1 LASERVERRLTAVLA
16 ADVAGYSRLVEADE
30 EGTLAQWK
38 GHWSAIIE
46 PKIREHHGRVVK
58 IMGDGLLVEFA
69 SVIDAL
75 RCAIELQRGMKE
87 RNAAVPEVRKMQ
99 FRIGI
104 NVGDIIID
112 GDEIFGDGV
121 NIAARLEAL
130 ARPNGICIS
139 QAVRDQVEG
148 KLELAME
155 DIGFQRLKN
164 ISNPVRVYRIDTT
177 PGKSW
182 RYVSPYR
189 GLAAMEEKDSDYFF
203 GRARETVEVLD
214 ALAASPN
221 RLVVLI
227 GNSGVGKS
235 SLAQAGVIAALRRQ
249 AWPQHS
255 GAPDRW
261 PSRLADSRH
270 WHFLAIRSGA
280 EPVRSLVEVFLGP
293 SPPNQTDRAWVSRCT
308 EWLDRLLTQK
318 FTLSDLFDQTGD
330 RRVDLQQTESS
341 TYFLYIDQ
349 GEELYVRA
357 EEHERRCFSELL
369 AAGLGDERLRA
380 VMSLRADFF
389 GELQKDEPLYDVSR
403 KIDVPPLREAQLRE
417 LVSRPAALLGARFET
432 DSLAA
437 NIAHRAAEDSTK
449 DAGALPL
456 LSYLLDDMWTRM
468 VERGDGILRL
478 PEGAVEPGRVLVQ
491 RAEAFLARNPRA
503 EDRLRR
509 IFTLKLATVREDG
522 EPMRRR
528 SFRSEFSDEEWRL
541 VSELAGDPNRLLAV
555 ATPEA
560 GEPYAEVAHEA
571 IFKRWDKLK
580 EWIAAEREFLAWR
593 SGLEAARRAW
603 AATPAATKADA
614 LLMGAALTQA
624 QSWFAKRAE
633 DLPAPDREFIAQS
646 IARDQKAQVRARR
659 IRASTYG
666 LATVVI
672 LGLIGVIYQTYVV
685 AAYRYLF
692 VTLPYAYTQIWPHVL
707 TAAKEQALKPGDS
720 FEECA
725 QDCPEMIVIP
735 AGSFTMGSP
744 QTEAGHDETEEP
756 QHLVTIGKSFA
767 VAKYEV
773 TYADWDAC
781 AKSGGCNGYKPNDY
795 GLADANKVPVLNVNW
810 DDAKAYVA
818 WLTLVTGKS
827 YRLLSEAEYE
837 YAARASTT
845 TAYPWGDDIGKNN
858 ADCNGCGSQWDNERP
873 APVGSFPPNKFG
885 LYDMVG
891 NVFEWVEDCWHA
903 NYTNAPK
910 DGSPW
915 LTESGGNCDTR
926 VVRGGSWDVTPDHL
940 RSANRSWNASVE
952 RVNLLGF
959 RVARTLAAGAGAI
972 TVAPGVR

>member
-1 LASERVERRLTAVLA
+1 MASERVERRLTAVLA
-16 ADVAGYSRLVEADE
+16 ADVAGYSRLMGIDE
-30 EGTLAQWK
+30 EGTLAQLK
-38 GHWSAIIE
+38 AHRRALVDL
-46 PKIREHHGRVVK
+46 KIAEHRGRIVK
-58 IMGDGLLVEFA
+58 TTGDGMLVEFA
-69 SVIDAL
+69 SVVDAL

-87 RNAAVPEVRKMQ
+87 RNAAVPEVKKME

-164 ISNPVRVYRIDTT
+164 ISGPVRVYRIDTT

-203 GRARETVEVLD
+203 GRARETTEVLD

-255 GAPDRW
+255 GAPDGW
-261 PSRLADSRH
+261 SSRLADSRH
-270 WHFLAIRSGA
+270 WHFLAIRPGA

-293 SPPNQTDRAWVSRCT
+293 SPPNQTHRAWVSRCT
-308 EWLDRLLTQK
+308 EWLDGLLTQK
-318 FTLSDLFDQTGD
+318 FTLSDLLDQTGD
-330 RRVDLQQTESS
+330 RRVDLQQTELS

-417 LVSRPAALLGARFET
+417 LVSRPAALLGARFES

-437 NIAHRAAEDSTK
+437 NIAHRVAEDSTK

-478 PEGAVEPGRVLVQ
+478 PEGAVELDRVLVQ

-503 EDRLRR
+503 EDKLRR

-603 AATPAATKADA
+603 AATPEATKADA
-614 LLMGAALTQA
+614 LLMGAALAQA
-624 QSWFAKRAE
+624 QSWLAKRPE
-633 DLPAPDREFIAQS
+633 DLPEPDREFIVKSRRAAQ
-646 IARDQKAQVRARR
+646 RR
-659 IRASTYG
+659 TRRMQALIGGLVAVIVAG
-666 LATVVI
+666 LAAYENEQP
-672 LGLIGVIYQTYVV
+672 LKNAYFWLAYVRGHPLSV
-685 AAYRYLF
+685 DDERL
-692 VTLPYAYTQIWPHVL
+692 
-707 TAAKEQALKPGDS
+707 LKPSES
-720 FEECA
+720 FWECA
-725 QDCPEMIVIP
+725 KTDEKYSVYCPEMMVMP
-735 AGSFTMGSP
+735 AGKFVMGSP
-744 QTEAGHDETEEP
+744 EDEKGRSDDEGP
-756 QHLVTIGKSFA
+756 QHEVTVLRNFA
-767 VAKYEV
+767 VSRFVV
-773 TYADWDAC
+773 TFDQWDAC
-781 AKSGGCNGYKPNDY
+781 VRYGGCTLPGAGASSWGRGKQP
-795 GLADANKVPVLNVNW
+795 AIFVSW
-810 DDAKAYVA
+810 DDAQQYVS
-818 WLTLVTGKS
+818 WLSTLTGQP
-827 YRLLSEAEYE
+827 YRLLSEAEWE
-837 YAARASTT
+837 YVARAGTT
-845 TAYPWGDDIGKNN
+845 TAYSFGDDPAMLGDYGWYSGNS
-858 ADCNGCGSQWDNERP
+858 GSQ
-873 APVGSFPPNKFG
+873 AHPVGEKKPNAFG
-885 LYDMVG
+885 LRDMHG
-891 NVFEWVEDCWHA
+891 NVWQWVEDCYHEDYKGTPE
-903 NYTNAPK
+903 N
-910 DGSPW
+910 GSAW
-915 LTESGGNCDTR
+915 NEGADCSSH
-926 VVRGGSWDVTPDHL
+926 VVRGGSWGSNPEIL
-940 RSANRSWNASVE
+940 RSASRFENPSFGRYFT
-952 RVNLLGF
+952 LGF
-959 RVARTLAAGAGAI
+959 RVGRTLK
-972 TVAPGVR
+972 P

>member
-16 ADVAGYSRLVEADE
+16 ADVAGYSRLMSVDE
-30 EGTLAQWK
+30 EGTLAQLK
-38 GHWSAIIE
+38 AHRSALIDL
-46 PKIREHHGRVVK
+46 KIAEHRGRIVK
-58 IMGDGLLVEFA
+58 TTGDGMLVEFV

-75 RCAIELQRGMKE
+75 RCGIELQRGMQE
-87 RNAAVPEVRKMQ
+87 RNAAVPEAKKME

-139 QAVRDQVEG
+139 QAVHDQVEG
-148 KLELAME
+148 KLELSME

-164 ISNPVRVYRIDTT
+164 ISSPVRVYRIDTS

-189 GLAAMEEKDSDYFF
+189 GLAAMEEEDSDYFF
-203 GRARETVEVLD
+203 GRARETTEVLD

-249 AWPQHS
+249 AWPQYS
-255 GAPDRW
+255 SAPDGW
-261 PSRLADSRH
+261 PSRLADSGH
-270 WHFLAIRSGA
+270 WHFLTIRPSA

-293 SPPNQTDRAWVSRCT
+293 APANQTHRAWASRCT
-308 EWLDRLLTQK
+308 ERLDGLLTGK
-318 FTLSDLFDQTGD
+318 LTLSDLLDQTGD
-330 RRVDLQQTESS
+330 RHVDVQQTELS

-357 EEHERRCFSELL
+357 EERQRRRFSELL
-369 AAGLGDERLRA
+369 AAELGDERLRA

-417 LVSRPAALLGARFET
+417 LVSRPAALLGARFES

-437 NIAHRAAEDSTK
+437 NIAHRVAEDSTK

-478 PEGAVEPGRVLVQ
+478 PEGVVELGRVLVQ

-503 EDRLRR
+503 EDKLRR
-509 IFTLKLATVREDG
+509 IFTFKLATVREDG

-541 VSELAGDPNRLLAV
+541 VSELAGDPNRLLAI

-593 SGLEAARRAW
+593 SVLEAARRAW
-603 AATPAATKADA
+603 TATPKATKADA

-624 QSWFAKRAE
+624 RSWLAKRPE
-633 DLPAPDREFIAQS
+633 DLPEPDRAFIVKSQ
-646 IARDQKAQVRARR
+646 RATQQRTRR
-659 IRASTYG
+659 TQALIGGLVAVIVAG
-666 LATVVI
+666 LAAYESQRP
-672 LGLIGVIYQTYVV
+672 LKSAYFWLAYVRGHPLNV
-685 AAYRYLF
+685 AAERL
-692 VTLPYAYTQIWPHVL
+692 
-707 TAAKEQALKPGDS
+707 LKPGES
-720 FEECA
+720 FWECA
-725 QDCPEMIVIP
+725 KTNEKYSVYCPEMVVMP
-735 AGSFTMGSP
+735 PGTFVMGSP
-744 QTEAGHDETEEP
+744 EDEKGRSDDEGP
-756 QHLVTIGKSFA
+756 QHEITIAHDFA
-767 VAKYEV
+767 VSRFV
-773 TYADWDAC
+773 LTFDHWDAC
-781 AKSGGCNGYKPNDY
+781 VRDGGCALPGAGASSWGREKQP
-795 GLADANKVPVLNVNW
+795 AINVSW
-810 DDAKAYVA
+810 DDAQQYVS
-818 WLTLVTGKS
+818 WLSALTGQP
-827 YRLLSEAEYE
+827 YRLLSEAEWE
-837 YAARASTT
+837 YVARAGTT
-845 TAYPWGDDIGKNN
+845 TAYSFGNDPGMLGDYGWYSGNS
-858 ADCNGCGSQWDNERP
+858 GSQ
-873 APVGSFPPNKFG
+873 AHPVGEKKPNAFG
-885 LYDMVG
+885 LYDMHG
-891 NVFEWVEDCWHA
+891 NVWEWVEDCYHEDYNEAPA
-903 NYTNAPK
+903 N
-910 DGSPW
+910 GSAW
-915 LTESGGNCDTR
+915 KQDADCGSR
-926 VVRGGSWDVTPDHL
+926 VVRGGSWGSDPEIL
-940 RSANRSWNASVE
+940 RSASRFGNPAVGRYFT
-952 RVNLLGF
+952 LGF
-959 RVARTLAAGAGAI
+959 RVARTLI
-972 TVAPGVR
+972 NP

>member
-1 LASERVERRLTAVLA
+1 MASERVERRLTAVLA
-16 ADVAGYSRLVEADE
+16 ADVAGYSRLMGTDE
-30 EGTLAQWK
+30 EGTLAQLK
-38 GHWSAIIE
+38 AHRSALVDL
-46 PKIREHHGRVVK
+46 KIAEHRGRIVK
-58 IMGDGLLVEFA
+58 TTGDGLLVEFA
-69 SVIDAL
+69 SVVDAL
-75 RCAIELQRGMKE
+75 RCGIELQRGMKE
-87 RNAAVPEVRKMQ
+87 RNAAVPDVKKME

-164 ISNPVRVYRIDTT
+164 ISGPVRVYRIDTT
-177 PGKSW
+177 PGRSW

-203 GRARETVEVLD
+203 GRARETAEVLD
-214 ALAASPN
+214 ALATSPN

-255 GAPDRW
+255 GAPDGW

-270 WHFLAIRSGA
+270 WHFLAIRPGA
-280 EPVRSLVEVFLGP
+280 EPVRSLVEAFLGP
-293 SPPNQTDRAWVSRCT
+293 SPPNQTRRAWESRCT
-308 EWLDRLLTQK
+308 EWLDGLLTRK
-318 FTLSDLFDQTGD
+318 FTLSDLLDQTGD
-330 RRVDLQQTESS
+330 RRVDLQQTELS

-369 AAGLGDERLRA
+369 AAGLVDERLRA
-380 VMSLRADFF
+380 IMSLRADFF

-417 LVSRPAALLGARFET
+417 LVSRPAALLGARFES

-437 NIAHRAAEDSTK
+437 NIAHRVAEDSTK

-478 PEGAVEPGRVLVQ
+478 PEGAVELGRVLVQ
-491 RAEAFLARNPRA
+491 RAEAFLDRNPRA
-503 EDRLRR
+503 EDKLRR

-603 AATPAATKADA
+603 AATPKATKADA
-614 LLMGAALTQA
+614 LLMGAALAQA
-624 QSWFAKRAE
+624 RSWLTKRPE
-633 DLPAPDREFIAQS
+633 DLPEPDREFIVKSLRAAQ
-646 IARDQKAQVRARR
+646 RR
-659 IRASTYG
+659 TRLMQALIGGLVAVIVSG
-666 LATVVI
+666 LAAYENERS
-672 LGLIGVIYQTYVV
+672 LKNAYFWLAYVRGHPLKV
-685 AAYRYLF
+685 GDERL
-692 VTLPYAYTQIWPHVL
+692 
-707 TAAKEQALKPGDS
+707 LKPSES
-720 FEECA
+720 FWECA
-725 QDCPEMIVIP
+725 KTNEKYSVYCPEMVVMP
-735 AGSFTMGSP
+735 AGKFLMGSP
-744 QTEAGHDETEEP
+744 EDEKGRSDDEGP
-756 QHLVTIGKSFA
+756 QHEVAIHRNFA
-767 VAKYEV
+767 VSRFVV
-773 TYADWDAC
+773 TFDQWDAC
-781 AKSGGCNGYKPNDY
+781 VHHGGCTLPGAGASSWGRGKQP
-795 GLADANKVPVLNVNW
+795 AINVSW
-810 DDAKAYVA
+810 DDAQQYVS
-818 WLTLVTGKS
+818 WLSALTGQP
-827 YRLLSEAEYE
+827 YRLLTEAEWE
-837 YAARASTT
+837 YVARAGTA
-845 TAYPWGDDIGKNN
+845 TAYSFGDDPVMLGDYGWYSGNS
-858 ADCNGCGSQWDNERP
+858 GSR
-873 APVGSFPPNKFG
+873 AHPVGEKKPNAFG
-885 LYDMVG
+885 LYDMHG
-891 NVFEWVEDCWHA
+891 NVWQWVEDC
-903 NYTNAPK
+903 YREDYKGAPEN
-910 DGSPW
+910 GSAW
-915 LTESGGNCDTR
+915 KEDADCSSR
-926 VVRGGSWDVTPDHL
+926 VVRGGSWGSNPDIL
-940 RSANRSWNASVE
+940 RSASRFGNPSVG
-952 RVNLLGF
+952 RYFTLGF
-959 RVARTLAAGAGAI
+959 RVGRTLE
-972 TVAPGVR
+972 P